1 MKRKL
6 LLLSL
11 KYVML
16 LICFIGCEN
25 WMAAFT
31 YWKMFYL
38 KTPSSLSTYY
48 SPLLCIG
55 LLHGALLSPVFA
67 SLHRVATSHFAQ
79 IIASWRRSPYFG
91 LDAVSI
97 QELVFSNDYRFY
109 DRHDQPT
116 VTSVSLL
123 IFYASGYVEKFYI
136 LCKKYSGQDS
146 KHDFIKIDQTSQER
160 KQNSFVAKVTTW
172 KKSISEHS
180 WMLWRSKVDK
190 E

>member
-1 MKRKL
+1 
-6 LLLSL
+6 
-11 KYVML
+11 
-16 LICFIGCEN
+16 
-25 WMAAFT
+25 MAAFT

-55 LLHGALLSPVFA
+55 LLHVALLSPVFA

-160 KQNSFVAKVTTW
+160 KQNNFVLKVTTW
-172 KKSISEHS
+172 KKPFLNIHGCFEEVKLTRNSLLENKITILIKIDSCEAKYD
-180 WMLWRSKVDK
+180 L
-190 E
+190 